1 MIGVVRRGL
10 IVWLLIV
17 AVEIVH
23 GITRTLVLQ
32 PRLGDLR
39 ARQVAV
45 FTGSALILAVTTA
58 CVRWI
63 GARRR
68 SQLLALGLLWLAL
81 MLAFELLF
89 GRYVAGQ
96 SWERLASD
104 YDLPHGGLLP
114 IGMAILALAPWL
126 AARLR
131 GCLPPA

>member
-1 MIGVVRRGL
+1 VSGVVRRGL
-10 IVWLLIV
+10 AVWLLIV
-17 AVEIVH
+17 AVEIAH
-23 GITRTLVLQ
+23 GIARTLLLQ
-32 PRLGDLR
+32 PRLSDLR

-68 SQLLALGLLWLAL
+68 NELLALGLLWLAL

-104 YDLPHGGLLP
+104 YDLPRGGLLP
-114 IGMAILALAPWL
+114 IGMAVLALAPWL